1 MSNQI
6 IANEFFISALS
17 YAKALARR
25 KKQTELSP
33 DFFLAGAIASLRS
46 GPSKTPTG
54 LMELLPRAEA
64 ALKLTGIVIPK
75 KIAPLVGVKFA
86 LGDQLKNCIAEC
98 NDDVEEFLKSLIA
111 LVAPNNPLDN
121 FLVNLIMPYAQQM
134 AQSLAAVE
142 ISAGVFAVA
151 GYAAYRDG
159 LFRDRPALS
168 SYFSANS
175 AFFEATEAKTGT
187 WSDLG
192 GQKVTSVLPLSQN
205 LIDAL
210 QGEAESSAF
219 ISALNLGMKIGV
231 DALSSERTAYHEAGH
246 ALVSAILRAGI
257 PVKMVSIVPEND
269 YIGVTVYDG
278 SSPWVRRLRRE
289 DFLTRL
295 CVALA
300 GRAGEYIKFGPD
312 QMDDGASSDLDSAT
326 SLAWES
332 IAILGL
338 DPEFGPINLAAL
350 SSNCGVSNGWLYDK
364 AQQRLQEVLKQA
376 AQKTE
381 DLLLAN
387 WAQVEVVAAALLANG
402 KIDYEQ
408 FVGGLVEQGLQQV
421 PGAVKVR
428 TLSVE
433 REVHFEDK
441 AGVVQT
447 MEGAVRYDPGAAIV
461 KGEHGEA
468 WPVQRDV
475 FERLYEPASGQ
486 MPGKPGRYRKRIKE
500 CYAVPLSA
508 NKRLDLSHGRGI
520 LAGAS
525 GDWVVDY
532 GDNDLAIVANAAF
545 TKAYEIV

>member
-1 MSNQI
+1 M
-6 IANEFFISALS
+6 ANEFFTSALS
-17 YAKALARR
+17 YAKALARK
-25 KKQTELSP
+25 KKQNELSP
-33 DFFLAGAIASLRS
+33 AFFLAGAIASLRNQ
-46 GPSKTPTG
+46 PSKTPTC
-54 LMELLPRAEA
+54 LMEMLPKVQD
-64 ALKLTGIVIPK
+64 ALKLKGIVIPK

-98 NDDVEEFLKSLIA
+98 DDDVEEFLKSLIA

-121 FLVNLIMPYAQQM
+121 FLVNLTIPYAQQM
-134 AQSLAAVE
+134 AQNSAASE
-142 ISAGVFAVA
+142 ISAGIFAVA

-159 LFRDRPALS
+159 VFRDRPALS
-168 SYFSANS
+168 GYFSANS
-175 AFFEATEAKTGT
+175 AFFAATEAKIGT

-192 GQKVTSVLPLSQN
+192 GQAIKSVLPLSQN
-205 LIDAL
+205 LIEAL
-210 QGEAESSAF
+210 QDKAENSAF
-219 ISALNLGMKIGV
+219 ISALNLGMKIGA

-246 ALVSAILRAGI
+246 ALVSAILRPGI
-257 PVKMVSIVPEND
+257 PVNMVSIVPEDD
-269 YIGVTVYDG
+269 YLGVTVFDG
-278 SSPWVRRLRRE
+278 SSPWLERMRRE

-312 QMDDGASSDLDSAT
+312 QMDDGADSDLASAT
-326 SLAWES
+326 SLAWKS
-332 IAILGL
+332 IAIWGL
-338 DPEFGPINLAAL
+338 DPDFGPINLAAL
-350 SSNCGVSNGWLYDK
+350 SNNCDVSSGWLYDK

-387 WAQVEVVAAALLANG
+387 WAQIEVVAAALLANG

-447 MEGAVRYDPGAAIV
+447 MEGAVRYDRGAAIV
-461 KGEHGEA
+461 RGEQGEA
-468 WPVQRDV
+468 WPVQRDI
-475 FERLYEPASGQ
+475 FDRLYEPASGQ

-500 CYAVPLSA
+500 CYAVPLSE
-508 NKRLDLSHGRGI
+508 NKRLDLSDGRGI

-525 GDWVVDY
+525 GDWIVDY
-532 GDNDLAIVANAAF
+532 GDNDLAIVANVAF